1 MIAIDYGACEHADFS
16 EIARLIASAQARAVQ
31 AVNTT
36 LIDLYWQVG
45 HDPYGDPAEAL
56 HEYGVQLLS
65 WAALPQADAIV
76 AAVSHHQFV
85 GISVADF
92 QQKLIK
98 GGCFI
103 DVKACFDAKA
113 FEEVGIKV
121 WRL

>member
-1 MIAIDYGACEHADFS
+1 MIATDSRIKGAKVNVMGLTFKENCADVINELNAYGVEVF
-16 EIARLIASAQARAVQ
+16 V
-31 AVNTT
+31 
-36 LIDLYWQVG
+36 

-56 HEYGVQLLS
+56 HEYGVHLLP

-76 AAVSHHQFV
+76 AAVSHRQFV
-85 GISVADF
+85 GLPVADF

-113 FEEVGIKV
+113 FEDVGIKV